1 MAVKTITVTEE
12 AYNALKS
19 MKGPSESFRETI
31 VRVTGKR
38 SLSQFI
44 GILSEASAS
53 KMTKAVR
60 EARAR
65 RREVVRSRKVR
76 VAEALG
82 GA

>member
-1 MAVKTITVTEE
+1 MTVKTITVTEE
-12 AYNALKS
+12 AYNALRS
-19 MKGPSESFRETI
+19 LKGPSESFSETI

-38 SLSQFI
+38 SLSEFI

-60 EARAR
+60 EARAKRKAVAR
-65 RREVVRSRKVR
+65 RRMSQVT
-76 VAEALG
+76 EAMG